1 MSFDIVQFVGSQVS
15 LFNAA
20 LSDQSITWQKEMQFA
35 IQAFQKNEYL
45 AKTAAAN
52 PVSAQNAIINLAA
65 IGITLNPAAKLAYL
79 VPRDGM
85 VCLDVS
91 YMGLLHL
98 AQSTGAIKW
107 GQCKL
112 VHQGDT
118 YESNGLDAA
127 PTHKYNAFGDRGPI
141 VGGYCTVKTADGD
154 YLTEEMSLAE
164 IKVVEASSKAKNGPW
179 KNWWEE
185 MARKTIVKRASK
197 YWPRVDRLD
206 AAINHLN
213 TDGGEGIAES
223 PEPEQIVNVD
233 EAITAAVAKQGREMP
248 QFFEWASKLLKRQIS
263 SLDDI
268 TEPEKQG
275 IARKLEASK

>member
-45 AKTAAAN
+45 AKTAMEN

-127 PTHKYNAFGDRGPI
+127 PTHKYNAFGDRGPV

-164 IKVVEASSKAKNGPW
+164 IKAVESSSKAKNGPW
-179 KNWWEE
+179 KNWWDE

-248 QFFEWASKLLKRQIS
+248 QFFEWASKLLKRQIA

-275 IARKLEASK
+275 IARKLEAAK

>member
-45 AKTAAAN
+45 AKTATSN

-127 PTHKYNAFGDRGPI
+127 PTHKYNAFGDRGPV

-164 IKVVEASSKAKNGPW
+164 IKAVEASSKAKNGPW
-179 KNWWEE
+179 KNWWDE

-233 EAITAAVAKQGREMP
+233 EAIMAAVAKQGREMP
-248 QFFEWASKLLKRQIS
+248 QFFEWASKMLKRQIA

-268 TEPEKQG
+268 TEPEKQA

>member
-1 MSFDIVQFVGSQVS
+1 
-15 LFNAA
+15 
-20 LSDQSITWQKEMQFA
+20 
-35 IQAFQKNEYL
+35 
-45 AKTAAAN
+45 
-52 PVSAQNAIINLAA
+52 
-65 IGITLNPAAKLAYL
+65 
-79 VPRDGM
+79 
-85 VCLDVS
+85 
-91 YMGLLHL
+91 
-98 AQSTGAIKW
+98 
-107 GQCKL
+107 
-112 VHQGDT
+112 
-118 YESNGLDAA
+118 
-127 PTHKYNAFGDRGPI
+127 
-141 VGGYCTVKTADGD
+141 
-154 YLTEEMSLAE
+154 
-164 IKVVEASSKAKNGPW
+164 
-179 KNWWEE
+179 